1 MGLNVIFLAYLCIL
15 HTYMCTNQKSLKIEN
30 TKNMRKAFVHFLWG
44 TLVLAFVVSGLAF
57 TAIWNGWIG
66 YMPPIE
72 DLQNPINRFATQ
84 IYSADG
90 KVIGTWNF
98 NRENRVCIPYSNLS
112 PHLVDALVATE
123 DARFYDHSGVDFI
136 ALGRA
141 IVKRG
146 LLGQTS
152 AGGGSTIT
160 QQLAKQLYS
169 ETAKSTLQRVLQK
182 PIEWVIAVKL
192 ERNYTKEEIIALYLN
207 YFDFLHNAVG
217 IKTASN
223 TYFNKEPKDLTVE
236 EAATLIGLCKNPS
249 LFNPVRY
256 PERCRERRNVVLD
269 QMRKAGYLT
278 DSQYDE
284 YAAKD
289 LTLDFHRTDH
299 KDGTAP
305 YLREF
310 LRIYMTAERP
320 DISKYPSW
328 NKRQYVLDSIAW
340 VTDPLYGWCNK
351 NFKKDG
357 TPYNLNA
364 DGLKV
369 YTTIDSRMQR
379 YAEEAVYGHVA
390 RFLQPEFT
398 KENRRKSNAPF
409 TSQLT
414 KKQVNQI
421 MERAVLQ
428 SERYRVMKANG
439 ASDEE
444 IHRAF
449 HTPTDMSVFTY
460 HGDLDTTMTPLD
472 SIRYVKSFL
481 RAGFMSMDP
490 KTGAVKAYVGG
501 LDYRHFMYDMVTGG
515 RRQVGSTIK
524 PFLYS
529 LAMENGF
536 SPCDLAPNVQ
546 RTYMVAGQPW
556 TPRNA
561 SHKRA
566 GEMVTLKW
574 GLAQSSNWVSAYLM
588 SKLSPQQFVQLLHD
602 YGINNPDIHPSMSLC
617 LGPCEVSVAEMV
629 SAYTTFANGG
639 IRVAPLFVSRIEDND
654 GNVVATFQPR
664 MNEVISAESANKM
677 LVELMGVVEGGTAG
691 RLRYKYNFTGDIGG
705 KTGTTNRNSD
715 AWFMGFTPELVSGCW
730 VGGEDRDIHFDSM
743 RMGQG
748 ATMAL
753 PIWAYFM
760 KKVYRDSSLPYDPN
774 SKFNL
779 PEGFDPC
786 AKDADDM
793 EYGID
798 EVYE

>member
-1 MGLNVIFLAYLCIL
+1 
-15 HTYMCTNQKSLKIEN
+15 
-30 TKNMRKAFVHFLWG
+30 MRKVFIHFLWWLLG
-44 TLVLAFVVSGLAF
+44 LTFLGSSLAFV
-57 TAIWNGWIG
+57 AIWNGWIG

-72 DLQNPINRFATQ
+72 DLQNPISRFATQ
-84 IYSADG
+84 IYSSDG

-98 NRENRVCIPYSNLS
+98 NRENRICVPYSNLS
-112 PHLVDALVATE
+112 PYLVQALVATE
-123 DARFYDHSGVDFI
+123 DVRFYDHSGIDFI
-136 ALGRA
+136 ALSRA

-169 ETAKSTLQRVLQK
+169 DAAGSTLERLLQK

-217 IKTASN
+217 IKTAAT
-223 TYFNKEPKDLTVE
+223 TYFYKDPKDLTLE

-256 PERCRERRNVVLD
+256 PERCRDRRNVVLD
-269 QMRKAGYLT
+269 QMRKAGYIT
-278 DSQYDE
+278 DEQYHKSCE
-284 YAAKD
+284 LP
-289 LTLDFHRTDH
+289 LTLNFHRNDH

-310 LRIYMTAERP
+310 LRVYMSAERP
-320 DISKYPSW
+320 DRSKYPSW

-340 VTDPLYGWCNK
+340 DTDPLYGWCNK

-390 RFLQPEFT
+390 RYLQPEFF
-398 KENRRKSNAPF
+398 KENRGKPNAPF

-428 SERYRVMKANG
+428 SERYRILKSNG

-444 IHRAF
+444 IHKSF
-449 HTPTDMSVFTY
+449 HTPTDMSIFTY
-460 HGDLDTTMTPLD
+460 HGDVDTTMTPID

-490 KTGAVKAYVGG
+490 TTGAVKAYVGG
-501 LDYRHFMYDMVTGG
+501 LDYTHFMYDMVTGG

-546 RTYMVAGQPW
+546 RTYMVAGMPW

-574 GLAQSSNWVSAYLM
+574 GLAQSSNWISAYLM

-617 LGPCEVSVAEMV
+617 LGPCEMTVAEMV
-629 SAYTTFANGG
+629 SAYTTFANRG
-639 IRVAPLFVSRIEDND
+639 IRTAPMFVSRIEDNE
-654 GNVVATFQPR
+654 GNVITSFQPR
-664 MNEVISAESANKM
+664 MNEVISEESANKM
-677 LVELMGVVEGGTAG
+677 LVLLKGVVDGGTAG
-691 RLRYKYNFTGDIGG
+691 RLRYKYNFTGEIGG

-715 AWFMGFTPELVSGCW
+715 AWFMGFTPQLVSGCW
-730 VGGEDRDIHFDSM
+730 VGGDDRDIHFDSM
-743 RMGQG
+743 RMGQC

-760 KKVYRDSSLPYDPN
+760 KKVYRDKTLPYDPN
-774 SKFNL
+774 AKFDL
-779 PEGFDPC
+779 PEGFDGC
-786 AKDADDM
+786 SHNAEDDM